1 MRGVPFGR
9 GTGANLGQIAN
20 LKKQIS
26 ELKTELS
33 AFKAAVKLNLSRLSQ
48 ECKQRDELQAHCTEL
63 ERKVTSLQQLLGG
76 EKLPFLAAHVANV
89 GRNYPTEMIPIF
101 LAMAQCGEGIWNLFV
116 EHMGFPCWRTIQRW
130 RHDALENLGLSEE
143 LMNGSPENLDRIFKK
158 YFGDNY
164 RQEKRRVVLAVDAA
178 GVSPHVVVHKDGSV
192 EGLVN
197 SEYTVTP
204 EIAQSLRISLDALR
218 QFVNDANEAIIKDFF
233 VVLVCPLETENGG
246 FPILLHPKQNGSADQ
261 QFVQGL
267 VQLVRG
273 VCDCGVDVVGLAFD
287 GDAGYLQF
295 VRNITAHFATPNFQV
310 PLSCQNVPSMLMF
323 EDLLHLAKCIRYR
336 FVCGS
341 KLCPFPH
348 KNDVVSISDFEKIG
362 IVSWVLDSSPMR
374 KMDDFLPLMMF
385 NCDNLARAL
394 KEQMFGTCIALL
406 PISLAL
412 QAVMDSNLTRQE
424 RLDYLSTAWAFFW
437 CYKLAYKASYRE
449 DLHQTAERKKGC
461 NERMLIYDEITLD
474 KGLSLFYSL
483 SRVIADQRPVHL
495 GALGTHWLEHFFG
508 SIRRLCN
515 RNDCPANFKRCMF
528 VLMMQKMLMGKEKV
542 QGNRKRLSDSGAI
555 LPRAES
561 VCLPSLPLGGFVFEA
576 TVALGLEKRRFPEPV
591 HAIFQQCSQLPN
603 RCRQG
608 QHLLVSMIGKPGVQ
622 RECGSTVSSRMT
634 NVAGQTT
641 RKKDIL
647 AGQISKP

>member
-1 MRGVPFGR
+1 MRGVPFAP
-9 GTGANLGQIAN
+9 GTGTNFGQIAC

-26 ELKTELS
+26 DLRAELS
-33 AFKAAVKLNLSRLSQ
+33 AFKAAVKLNLGRLSQ
-48 ECKQRDELQAHCTEL
+48 ECREHDELRAHCTEL
-63 ERKVTSLQQLLGG
+63 EQKVTCLQQALGG
-76 EKLPFLAAHVANV
+76 EKLPFLAAHVANL

-116 EHMGFPCWRTIQRW
+116 EYMGFPCWRAIQRW
-130 RHDALENLGLSEE
+130 RHDALEKLGLSEE
-143 LMNGSPENLDRIFKK
+143 LMNGSPENLDQIFKK

-178 GVSPHVVVHKDGSV
+178 GVTPHVVVHKDGSV

-204 EIAQSLRISLDALR
+204 EMAQSLRMSLDALR
-218 QFVNDANEAIIKDFF
+218 QFVNAANEAIIKDFF

-261 QFVQGL
+261 QFVQSL
-267 VQLVRG
+267 VQLARC

-295 VRNITAHFATPNFQV
+295 VRNITSHFTAPNFLV
-310 PLSCQNVPSMLMF
+310 PLSSQNVPCMLMF

-341 KLCPFPH
+341 KICPFPH

-362 IVSWVLDSSPMR
+362 IVSWVLDSSSMR

-385 NCDNLARAL
+385 NCDNLARAFTE
-394 KEQMFGTCIALL
+394 KMFGTCVALL
-406 PISLAL
+406 PITLAL
-412 QAVMDSNLTRQE
+412 HAVMDSDLTRQE

-437 CYKLAYKASYRE
+437 CYKLAYTVSIRE
-449 DLHQTAERKKGC
+449 DLQQTADRKKGL
-461 NERMLIYDEITLD
+461 NERMQIYDEITLD

-483 SRVIADQRPVHL
+483 SRIIADPRPVHL

-515 RNDCPANFKRCMF
+515 RTDCPANFKRCMF

-555 LPRAES
+555 LPQEES

-576 TVALGLEKRRFPEPV
+576 LMALGIEIRRLPEGV
-591 HAIFQQCSQLPN
+591 HAMVRQCSQLPT
-603 RCRQG
+603 RYRQG
-608 QHLLVSMIGKPGVQ
+608 KNLLESMIGKPGIQ
-622 RECGSTVSSRMT
+622 RECGSTISTRMT
-634 NVAGQTT
+634 NVAGMIT
-641 RKKDIL
+641 RKKNIL
-647 AGQISKP
+647 AGQISKL